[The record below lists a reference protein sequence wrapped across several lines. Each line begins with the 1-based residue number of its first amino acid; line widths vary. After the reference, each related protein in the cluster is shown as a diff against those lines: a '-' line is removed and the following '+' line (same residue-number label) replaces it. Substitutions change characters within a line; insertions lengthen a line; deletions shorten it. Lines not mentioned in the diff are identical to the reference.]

1 MMSSFSTAVSHSM
14 PLLSLASADTSAEE
28 DACTLEEA
36 RSYRQLLRSV
46 GPEQF
51 FRDTIEN
58 ATISPKKLLTAF
70 GIRPPLFLDDGP
82 NNVDAYYALLRL
94 AFQRELSKRMKL
106 PQYNSIDDAVQLLK
120 SSQNIIVLT
129 GAGISTSLGIPDFR
143 SKDVGLYAKLEYL
156 GLADPQDVFDIS
168 LFHEDP
174 SIFYSIAQDIL
185 PSTDRFSPTHAFIRL
200 LQEKGK
206 LLTNYTQNIDN
217 IEAKAGILPEKLIQ
231 CHGSFV
237 TASCIK
243 CRAQVPG
250 EVIFPELKAGNIPRC
265 KRCIEIIQAEQASTG
280 MKRKRSKNGVEKKRQ
295 RRFGGSSGSSS
306 DEDDNIPEPGVMKPD
321 ITFFGEALPDTFSER
336 LMNHDKDLVDLVIV
350 IGTSLKVAPVSEVVP
365 YLPAHIPQV
374 YISRTPVS
382 HVEFDVDMLGDCD
395 AVVAELCR
403 RAGWDLQH
411 EMIPQDQKIDIETH
425 EALQSRHFFKEHKDE

>member
-1 MMSSFSTAVSHSM
+1 
-14 PLLSLASADTSAEE
+14 
-28 DACTLEEA
+28 
-36 RSYRQLLRSV
+36 
-46 GPEQF
+46 
-51 FRDTIEN
+51 
-58 ATISPKKLLTAF
+58 
-70 GIRPPLFLDDGP
+70 
-82 NNVDAYYALLRL
+82 
-94 AFQRELSKRMKL
+94 MKL

-120 SSQNIIVLT
+120 SSKNIIVLT

-143 SKDVGLYAKLEYL
+143 SKDVGLYAKLAHL
-156 GLADPQDVFDIS
+156 GLEDAQDVFDIG
-168 LFHEDP
+168 LFREDP
-174 SIFYSIAQDIL
+174 SIFYSIAGDIL

-217 IEAKAGILPEKLIQ
+217 IEAKAGILPEKLVQ

-243 CRAQVPG
+243 CKAQVPG
-250 EVIFPELKAGNIPRC
+250 EVIFPELKAGIVPQC
-265 KRCIEIIQAEQASTG
+265 KRCVEVIRAEQSSTG
-280 MKRKRSKNGVEKKRQ
+280 MKRKRSNNGVDKKRQ

-306 DEDDNIPEPGVMKPD
+306 DDDDNIPQPGVMKPD

-336 LMNHDKDLVDLVIV
+336 LTNHDRDLVDLVIV

-365 YLPAHIPQV
+365 FLPDNIPQM
-374 YISRTPVS
+374 YISRTPVA

-395 AVVAELCR
+395 VVVAELCR

-411 EMIPQDQKIDIETH
+411 EMVPKDQKVNVETH
-425 EALQSRHFFKEHKDE
+425 EALQSRHFFKEHKHE